1 MDEDHRPN
9 VDVEMHASSFDS
21 KSLYTYRAGR
31 KTVTKSGSNWGSE
44 ENELFRICYKGTTDP
59 RWPNSPP
66 LSPLSN
72 TSLWAEFVKNAD
84 WILYRNNKEIRS
96 HFRELS
102 GFFVA
107 LANILRPSVASTST
121 RSSERARKTR
131 QLPDQVSK
139 QSLREFIGSSSP
151 PQSSSQE
158 SAYDPAL
165 NANDDDLDEEWE
177 RKQAEVASSS
187 LAAEFISLVIDVFL
201 DQPMSLKKRLA
212 FRESPTKFILANQD
226 NTVKCK
232 CLDDGSIIWH
242 ELDRVSQQ
250 WRLGRHVCSVETKPG
265 FIQSDE
271 EGKGKISPEMIPQYA
286 CELIGAVMQRGTDQ
300 YLEMN
305 VNQWYVVIL
314 FSTLYPIVTQP
325 FLGSLWS

>member
-1 MDEDHRPN
+1 MDEDERSN
-9 VDVEMHASSFDS
+9 IDVEMHASSFDS
-21 KSLYTYRAGR
+21 ISLYTYRTGC
-31 KTVTKSGSNWGSE
+31 KTVTKSGSKWSSE
-44 ENELFRICYKGTTDP
+44 ENELFRICYKGTEDP

-66 LSPLSN
+66 SSLLSN
-72 TSLWAEFVKNAD
+72 KSLWAELVKNTD
-84 WILYRNNKEIRS
+84 WILYRTNQEIRS

-107 LANILRPSVASTST
+107 LANILRPSVASTTT
-121 RSSERARKTR
+121 RSSERARMTR

-139 QSLREFIGSSSP
+139 QSLHEFIGSSSP
-151 PQSSSQE
+151 PQPSSHG

-165 NANDDDLDEEWE
+165 HANDDDLDEERE

-201 DQPMSLKKRLA
+201 DQPISLKKRLA

-242 ELDRVSQQ
+242 ELDRVSKQ
-250 WRLGRHVCSVETKPG
+250 WRLGRHVCSVETKPS

-286 CELIGAVMQRGTDQ
+286 CELIGAIMQRETDQ
-300 YLEMN
+300 YLDMN
-305 VNQWYVVIL
+305 INQWYVVIL
-314 FSTLYPIVTQP
+314 FSTLYPTVTQP
-325 FLGSLWS
+325 SLGSL